1 MAEAVLVAE
10 VYLALLTVYVG
21 DAHRLI
27 LGWRRPVFVKCARG
41 SDPGEEESGVK
52 GEQPVNQGAMNSWL
66 RELLEAVLPALVIV
80 LVVNVFLAQ
89 ATRVEGQSMDP
100 ALHDRQRIVIEKLTY
115 RFRPP
120 RRGEI
125 VVLRRRQ
132 PDPLIKRVVGLP
144 GEMVAIENGRV
155 YIDGQP
161 LDEPYLNEMTRG
173 VLSPQIV
180 PEGHVFV
187 LGDNRDSSNDSRAF
201 GMVSVEDIVGRA
213 WMRYWPP
220 KEIGLVSFD

>member
-1 MAEAVLVAE
+1 
-10 VYLALLTVYVG
+10 
-21 DAHRLI
+21 
-27 LGWRRPVFVKCARG
+27 
-41 SDPGEEESGVK
+41 
-52 GEQPVNQGAMNSWL
+52 MNSWL

-100 ALHDRQRIVIEKLTY
+100 TLHDRQRIVIEKLTY

-125 VVLRRRQ
+125 VVLRRPQ

-213 WMRYWPP
+213 WVRYWPP
-220 KEIGLVSFD
+220 NEIGLVSLD